1 MLKKDDFMDAMRDL
15 DQDLLMDAERARRT
29 SGKRNWAAGVIG
41 IAAAA
46 VLLLAGSVILIRQNL
61 IRQTPVSSGTDLSES
76 DVSDTS
82 EHSTAD
88 LQESVQSLS
97 ETEGTSLP
105 EETETERTSLP
116 EETETVHSE
125 KVVDKPKPVSLYEG
139 SAICDSGIVS
149 ITGSGPEF
157 AEGVALKKT
166 CLYPGPSVWI
176 HETGLIS
183 QGESVSVIRTATVL
197 TYNTP
202 EPYEGWTT
210 SESKWYFVTV
220 GSEGAIGYVKAEDIG
235 NAAECTEERESPIE
249 TEPESTEENQ
259 AESSGQPAD
268 GDAAMQETE
277 NAYEDLSEWEKA
289 FAEWERKYLFK
300 DRVIFDSG
308 IVSVT
313 GRDSEFTEGV
323 ALKETYLYPAPN
335 ELFYE
340 TGLIYQGRPVTVIRT
355 ADVRTGDSPETE
367 EFETASESKWYFVT
381 TGTQGR
387 IGYVKA
393 EDIGNA
399 AEVHVEMT
407 GPWIVKEGYEYYET
421 VGLRNPRYAEDTNV
435 NVRGPF
441 WIVYK
446 NEETGLCKLA
456 SRQDYIIYL
465 YDTDALE
472 PYMEIGYPRT
482 LRAG

>member
-29 SGKRNWAAGVIG
+29 SGKRNWAAGAIG

-46 VLLLAGSVILIRQNL
+46 VLLLAGSAFLIRQNL

-82 EHSTAD
+82 GHSTAD
-88 LQESVQSLS
+88 LQESVLSLS
-97 ETEGTSLP
+97 ETESTSLP
-105 EETETERTSLP
+105 EETERTSLP

-149 ITGSGPEF
+149 ITGSDPEF

-220 GSEGAIGYVKAEDIG
+220 GSDGAIGYVKAEDIG
-235 NAAECTEERESPIE
+235 NAAE
-249 TEPESTEENQ
+249 
-259 AESSGQPAD
+259 
-268 GDAAMQETE
+268 
-277 NAYEDLSEWEKA
+277 
-289 FAEWERKYLFK
+289 
-300 DRVIFDSG
+300 
-308 IVSVT
+308 VS
-313 GRDSEFTEGV
+313 
-323 ALKETYLYPAPN
+323 AK
-335 ELFYE
+335 
-340 TGLIYQGRPVTVIRT
+340 
-355 ADVRTGDSPETE
+355 
-367 EFETASESKWYFVT
+367 
-381 TGTQGR
+381 
-387 IGYVKA
+387 
-393 EDIGNA
+393 
-399 AEVHVEMT
+399 
-407 GPWIVKEGYEYYET
+407 
-421 VGLRNPRYAEDTNV
+421 
-435 NVRGPF
+435 
-441 WIVYK
+441 
-446 NEETGLCKLA
+446 
-456 SRQDYIIYL
+456 
-465 YDTDALE
+465 
-472 PYMEIGYPRT
+472 
-482 LRAG
+482 